1 MIRSLAVVCLIAS
14 FYAAPSLARDIHAF
28 WDSRCGGCHGHAGDF
43 ARRYLKVESGKLV
56 GRHHTDN
63 LRLFLGQHE
72 MSGRIDD
79 DFLGTCRID
88 PTTLDQV
95 ETVQQ
100 RLVGRRN

>member
-72 MSGRIDD
+72 ISGRIASAA
-79 DFLGTCRID
+79 
-88 PTTLDQV
+88 PTD
-95 ETVQQ
+95 
-100 RLVGRRN
+100 RASS